1 MFSKNNLF
9 YLILFIIFFS
19 ILELLATNLIN
30 TIKDHHLIIKS
41 KNFYKS
47 KKLTN
52 EFKEY
57 LNLIPYID
65 DSVKFKKYIDE
76 KSSKD
81 LFYYT
86 FKEFS
91 KENTENILIQGDSWA
106 AAANKN
112 IISNNLKNYV
122 SKKRL
127 GLINAGK
134 ISYSISPMNVQLD
147 ILLKKFN
154 LRPSKVI
161 AIIDQTDIGDEL
173 HRYQSLSVSNLELT
187 DTRISFEFKDK
198 FFKILESEKLGIF
211 KIFILSKEFWNSRY
225 IQFDRNII
233 RTINYCFKRLFYLVT
248 NTQTVLAPLK
258 YGISDQERKIIEA
271 RFTKYINFVFDNNVK
286 KLIFVSHPHKNHLKN
301 NYKINISSIIDS
313 SINKSKFKSRI
324 IHINFNKKFEEIYS
338 NYQIDQIFIKED
350 PTSHLQ
356 NETYEKKYFPY
367 IFSKCCS

>member
-1 MFSKNNLF
+1 MFSKKNFF
-9 YLILFIIFFS
+9 YLIFFIAFFT

-30 TIKDHHLIIKS
+30 TIKGHPLIIKS

-52 EFKEY
+52 EFREY

-65 DSVKFKKYIDE
+65 DSFKFTKYIDE

-86 FKEFS
+86 FKKFS
-91 KENTENILIQGDSWA
+91 EENNENIIIQGDSWA
-106 AAANKN
+106 AAANNN
-112 IISNNLKNYV
+112 IISKNLKNHA
-122 SKKRL
+122 SKERL

-154 LRPSKVI
+154 LRPSKII

-173 HRYQSLSVSNLELT
+173 HRYQSLSISNLELT
-187 DTRISFEFKDK
+187 DTQISFEFKDK
-198 FFKILESEKLGIF
+198 FFKILESEKLGVL
-211 KIFILSKEFWNSRY
+211 KIFLLSKEFFNSRY
-225 IQFDRNII
+225 VQFDRNII
-233 RTINYCFKRLFYLVT
+233 KTINYCFKRLFYLVT

-258 YGISDQERKIIEA
+258 YGISDEEKKIIEA
-271 RFTKYINFVFDNNVK
+271 RFIKYINFVFDNNIK

-301 NYKINISSIIDS
+301 KYKINISSIIDS
-313 SINKSKFKSRI
+313 SINKSKYKNRI
-324 IHINFNKKFEEIYS
+324 VHINFNKEFEEIYS
-338 NYQIDQIFIKED
+338 KHQINQIFVEED

-356 NETYEKKYFPY
+356 NEIYEKKYFPY
-367 IFSKCCS
+367 ILSKCCS